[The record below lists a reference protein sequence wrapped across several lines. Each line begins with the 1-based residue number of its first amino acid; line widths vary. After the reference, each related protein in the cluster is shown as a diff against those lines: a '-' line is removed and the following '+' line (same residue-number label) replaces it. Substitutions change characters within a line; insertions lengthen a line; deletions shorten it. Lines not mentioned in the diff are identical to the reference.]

1 MLFATENGWLSY
13 ADLKRRCE
21 WLDKETELGCEAE
34 DRGED
39 WDGECISLYQSDSP
53 YAEFISGY
61 NTDSY
66 ADGLCE
72 LLESLYG
79 SYVDECEDNEES
91 VDWEKFLDFCWK
103 DFDYQLL
110 HTWLRVTN
118 IHNESDEEIRL
129 FARECDTCTMRE
141 KLETV

>member
-1 MLFATENGWLSY
+1 MMLFATENGWWSY
-13 ADLKRRCE
+13 ADLKRKCE
-21 WLDKETELGCEAE
+21 WLDDNDHVG
-34 DRGED
+34 D
-39 WDGECISLYQSDSP
+39 YQADSP
-53 YAEFISGY
+53 YADFITGY

-72 LLESLYG
+72 LLVSLYE
-79 SYVDECEDNEES
+79 SYVDECEDEERE
-91 VDWEKFLDFCWK
+91 VVWDEFLDFCWK

-141 KLETV
+141 RLETV